1 MIARIQ
7 HQLWLR
13 DFLPERTE
21 RKREILSIEPTIS
34 RAAPLSNNLHV
45 AGGYKRSVTDYRWR
59 KDSDENL
66 NTIREIERKAKRVAP
81 LWNKGA
87 TMYLS
92 DEEDPTTIGK
102 KV

>member
-13 DFLPERTE
+13 DFLPKGIE

-34 RAAPLSNNLHV
+34 RAAPLSNNLYV

-59 KDSDENL
+59 RDSDENI

-81 LWNKGA
+81 AYNKGA
-87 TMYLS
+87 TQYIT
-92 DEEDPTTIGK
+92 DETDLKTMGR

>member
-45 AGGYKRSVTDYRWR
+45 AGGYKRSVNDYRWR

>member
-1 MIARIQ
+1 MIARME
-7 HQLWLR
+7 HRLWLK
-13 DFLPERTE
+13 DFLPKGIE

-34 RAAPLSNNLHV
+34 RAAPLSNNLYV
-45 AGGYKRSVTDYRWR
+45 AGGYKKSVTDYKWR
-59 KDSDENL
+59 KDSDENPD
-66 NTIREIERKAKRVAP
+66 TIREIERKAKRVAP